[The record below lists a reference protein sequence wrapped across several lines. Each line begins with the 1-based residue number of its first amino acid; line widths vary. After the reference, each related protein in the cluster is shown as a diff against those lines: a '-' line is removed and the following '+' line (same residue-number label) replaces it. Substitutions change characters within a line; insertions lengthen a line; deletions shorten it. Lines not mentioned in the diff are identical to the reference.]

1 MRDPETIVIVGGGLA
16 GHTAAETLRREG
28 FDGRVVLFAEESSRP
43 YDRPPL
49 SKEFLKGELDEEK
62 LYFRPRDFYES
73 QRIELRLGSR
83 VEGLDAVR
91 QLIFTSDAEPLQYD
105 RLLIATGGYPRRLP
119 VPGGDLRG
127 IHYLRSLKDSA
138 RLGEALLPDARV
150 VVVGAGFIGCE
161 VAAAARARGAE
172 VTMLEALPLPL
183 AAAFGPEVGEFFAAE
198 HRSHGVELRLGE
210 GVSEFV
216 GGVSVEGVISAK
228 GETYACDAVVVG
240 VGITPAVEF
249 LKGTPVELD
258 DGVLVDEYCRAS
270 VEHVYAAGDVAN
282 WWHPVLKR
290 RLRVEHWD
298 NAMKQG
304 EAAALNMLGRAQ
316 PYWPVPYFWS
326 DQYDLK
332 LQLFGH
338 LPKGEPHDH
347 VMRGSYAERS
357 FNLFYLSGRRVVAA
371 LGVNRFREAR
381 AAVKLIESGTEVEL
395 EKLADASVSI
405 QSLSNDSHG

>member
-1 MRDPETIVIVGGGLA
+1 MREPETIVIVGGGLA

-28 FDGRVVLFAEESSRP
+28 FAGRVVLFAEESSRP

-49 SKEFLKGELDEEK
+49 SKEFLKGEWDEER
-62 LYFRPRDFYES
+62 LFFRPRDFYES
-73 QRIELRLGSR
+73 RGIELRLGSR
-83 VEGLDAVR
+83 VEGLDAAR
-91 QLIFTSDAEPLQYD
+91 QLLFTADAEPLRYD
-105 RLLIATGGYPRRLP
+105 RLLIATGGYPRRLS
-119 VPGGDLRG
+119 VPGGDLQG

-138 RLGEALLPDARV
+138 RLCEVLLPGARV

-161 VAAAARARGAE
+161 AAAAARARGAE

-183 AAAFGPEVGEFFAAE
+183 ANAFGPEVGEFFAAE
-198 HRSHGVELRLGE
+198 HRARGVGLRLGE

-216 GGVSVEGVISAK
+216 GAGSVEGVVSAK
-228 GETYACDAVVVG
+228 GNTFACDAVVVG

-249 LKGTPVELD
+249 LRGTPVELD

-270 VEHVYAAGDVAN
+270 VENVYAAGDVAN
-282 WWHPVLKR
+282 WWHPVLGR

-298 NAMKQG
+298 NAAKQG

-316 PYWPVPYFWS
+316 PYRPVPYFWS

-338 LPKGEPHDH
+338 LPKGEPLDFR
-347 VMRGSYAERS
+347 MRGTYEERS
-357 FNLFYLSGRRVVAA
+357 FNLFYLSGRRLVAA
-371 LGVNRFREAR
+371 LGVNRFRDAR
-381 AAVKLIESGTEVEL
+381 AAVRLIESGAEVEP

-405 QSLSNDSHG
+405 QSLSKGTRG